1 MSPND
6 RNQQDNSDETETG
19 GESGDQIG
27 GKSAEQD
34 SSQPPTQEEIRQ
46 LRSRAARL
54 VGETYDADVI
64 LYSANIHPDYV
75 DRLVDEVCFADR
87 SETVILSLATMG
99 GNPHAAYRLAR
110 LLQQQYERFVL
121 LLCGKCK
128 SAGTLIALG
137 ADSIIMGPHG
147 QLGPLDM
154 QTIKEDEIYL
164 QSSVLD
170 IRQALDAIGGYSFRF
185 FETFLL
191 RIVASSRGSITTQT
205 ASEIASDMASSLME
219 PISSQIDP
227 LRLGEDERMMMI
239 ASEYGGRL
247 APQREDAIAQLIQD
261 YPSHGFVIDVEE
273 AKDIFGDD
281 IVFSFS
287 ELEEEGERA
296 PVRMF
301 DAMWQPEAR
310 NESKPPVVEY
320 VYPSDQSES
329 ESSHVSEQ
337 SGSEPEAA
345 PETVS
350 KDVQPDSRV
359 QDTEG
364 DRKGAD
370 IPSEGEESEQSV
382 NSEGG
387 S

>member
-1 MSPND
+1 MTSSD
-6 RNQQDNSDETETG
+6 QEQQDDPDETRTNENS
-19 GESGDQIG
+19 GEESEEE
-27 GKSAEQD
+27 SPESD
-34 SSQPPTQEEIRQ
+34 SHKPPTQEEIRQ

-64 LYSANIHPDYV
+64 LYSATIHPDHV
-75 DRLVDEVCFADR
+75 DRLVDEVSFADK

-110 LLQQQYERFVL
+110 LLQRQYERFVL

-191 RIVASSRGSITTQT
+191 RIVASSQGSITTQT
-205 ASEIASDMASSLME
+205 ASEIASEMASSLME

-247 APQREDAIAQLIQD
+247 APQREDAIAHLIQD

-273 AKDIFGDD
+273 AKEILGDD
-281 IVFSFS
+281 VVFSFS
-287 ELEEEGERA
+287 ELEEEEQQS
-296 PVRMF
+296 PVRLF

-320 VYPSDQSES
+320 VYPSDHSES
-329 ESSHVSEQ
+329 ETSHVSEQ
-337 SGSEPEAA
+337 SGNEPEAA

-350 KDVQPDSRV
+350 EDVRPDSRI
-359 QDTEG
+359 QDAEEK
-364 DRKGAD
+364 RE
-370 IPSEGEESEQSV
+370 SEGREETEQSAR
-382 NSEGG
+382 SEEGG
-387 S
+387 

>member
-1 MSPND
+1 MTSSD
-6 RNQQDNSDETETG
+6 QEQQDDPDETRTNENS
-19 GESGDQIG
+19 GEESEEE
-27 GKSAEQD
+27 SPESD
-34 SSQPPTQEEIRQ
+34 SHQPPTQEEIRQ

-64 LYSANIHPDYV
+64 LYSATIHPDHV
-75 DRLVDEVCFADR
+75 DRLVDEVSFADK

-110 LLQQQYERFVL
+110 LLQRQYERFVL
-121 LLCGKCK
+121 FLCGKCK

-191 RIVASSRGSITTQT
+191 RIVASSQGSITTQT
-205 ASEIASDMASSLME
+205 ASEIASEMASSLME

-247 APQREDAIAQLIQD
+247 APQREDAIAHLIQD

-273 AKDIFGDD
+273 AKEILGDD
-281 IVFSFS
+281 VVFSFS
-287 ELEEEGERA
+287 ELEEEGQQS
-296 PVRMF
+296 PVRLF

-320 VYPSDQSES
+320 VYPSDHSES
-329 ESSHVSEQ
+329 ETSHVSEQ
-337 SGSEPEAA
+337 SGNEPEAA
-345 PETVS
+345 SETVS
-350 KDVQPDSRV
+350 EDVRPDSRI
-359 QDTEG
+359 QDAEEK
-364 DRKGAD
+364 RE
-370 IPSEGEESEQSV
+370 SEGREEPEQSV
-382 NSEGG
+382 RSEEGG
-387 S
+387 